1 MFVLSWI
8 TTALIRFTRFFLMSR
23 PLNCLYSG
31 GKISIFGFYRSA
43 PIFYL
48 ANHHGAN
55 RQKKIQNQNIARAPL
70 CVITKLMPLF

>member
-31 GKISIFGFYRSA
+31 GKISIFGFYRSV

-55 RQKKIQNQNIARAPL
+55 RQKNPKSKYSQGPSLRDY
-70 CVITKLMPLF
+70 